1 MPVQLLRRRVR
12 NCMPNTV
19 ANAPVDFDLHG
30 FVGVR
35 LLDATP
41 ADVSAVRRQ
50 LGPLESPLTR
60 EPEIVCRFVDRLR
73 VRGPLHYIGLDEAAF
88 TDDAYLILRSR
99 HKARARVQIPM
110 AAIGSRCEIVCERG
124 VPAVPLL
131 IAIINLTA
139 LAQGYAPIH
148 ASAFAYEGV
157 GVLVAGWAKGG
168 KTEALLG
175 FMANGATYIG
185 DEWVYL
191 SPDGSEMYGIP
202 EPMKVWASHL
212 AAMPRYREALSR
224 AARLRLQALE
234 TGAQLV
240 STSAGVA
247 RNSVL
252 GRLLRR
258 AEPVLDRQAYVHLPP
273 DDLFGRERC
282 ELRGPLDVV
291 ILAGSADHRSVEVQ
305 PADANEIA
313 RRMTFSVQ
321 HERLDLIGHYQR
333 FRFAFPERNNPI
345 LDESEGRQRTLL
357 AAALNGK
364 RALTLTH
371 PYPAPIQEMY
381 ETLRP
386 CLR

>member
-1 MPVQLLRRRVR
+1 MPD
-12 NCMPNTV
+12 TV
-19 ANAPVDFDLHG
+19 ANTSVDFDLHG

-41 ADVSAVRRQ
+41 ADIAAVRRQ

-73 VRGPLHYIGLDEAAF
+73 VHGRLHYIGLDEAAF
-88 TDDAYLILRSR
+88 TDDAYLILRSK

-110 AAIGSRCEIVCERG
+110 AAIGSRCEIICERG

-139 LAQGYAPIH
+139 LAQGYAPLH
-148 ASAFAYEGV
+148 ASAFAFEGI

-191 SPDGSEMYGIP
+191 SPDGSAMYGVP

-212 AAMPRYREALSR
+212 SAMPRYRSAVSR
-224 AARLRLQALE
+224 TERLRLQALAA
-234 TGAQLV
+234 GARLV
-240 STSAGVA
+240 STSTGVVS
-247 RNSVL
+247 NGTL
-252 GRLLRR
+252 GRVLRR
-258 AEPVLDRQAYVHLPP
+258 AQPVIDRQAYVHLRP

-282 ELRGPLDVV
+282 VLRGPLDVV
-291 ILAGSADHRSVEVQ
+291 VLAVSADHPRVEVQ
-305 PADANEIA
+305 PADADEIA

-333 FRFAFPERNNPI
+333 FRFAFPEGSNPN
-345 LDESEGRQRTLL
+345 LDEAEGRQRTLL

-364 RALTLTH
+364 RALTLSH
-371 PYPAPIQEMY
+371 PYPAPIPEMY

-386 CLR
+386 CLQ